1 MKRFSW
7 DRVPPEGRP
16 YRPPSQRP
24 PRLRA
29 LHRARFV
36 GVAVASMAAGLG
48 LGPVVA
54 QLATTSEA
62 SAQSYNCAASTSG
75 YTQLAESSFTASSN
89 VSGASGVQTPI
100 TQAVSGVDSSRFTSA
115 TDEASGMTYEV
126 NIGSAQTTG
135 EIEMYSPDY
144 ATDYAVAYNV
154 NVSSN
159 GTSWTTVASCT
170 NSVTP
175 EIVSFGAVAD
185 QYIEAVLT
193 AGSTKYW
200 WSIEQFRIYNAGT
213 GATTTTA
220 ATTTT
225 TAGTSTTTKAMTTTT
240 AASTTTTAPAGYSC
254 AASTSGYTQLAES
267 SFTASTTISSA
278 TGVQV
283 PITQAV
289 SRVDSSRFTSGAAQA
304 AGMNYAVNMGS
315 AQTVGEIQMY
325 APDYSADS
333 AAGYS
338 VEVSSN
344 GTNWTNVATGCT
356 GTASPETVS
365 FPAVADQYLQ
375 VVLSTAKSTNWW
387 SIEQFRI
394 YRSSSGTTT
403 TTPATTTTTTPP
415 PSPALPTAGP
425 FSGPGNGLCLDAAGG
440 SPGAGN
446 EIDAYTCNGS
456 ASQIF
461 QEATNGTLQVL
472 SNCVDVTGTTSG
484 SNVELNPCSGA
495 STQNWAVESNGEIV
509 NNASGLCLDDP
520 GNNTGAGA
528 VQMEVETC
536 TGSAQ
541 QDWTAPLAPSTT
553 ADQTSFGPNSYVFTT
568 SMSTSSIQDTIDAIF
583 AAQQTNQFGTER
595 YAIMFEPGTY
605 PIFANIGYYTS
616 IMGLGQNPTAVNI
629 TGNVTVD
636 AQWNGGNAT
645 ENFWRSASNME
656 VTPSGGTEV
665 WAVAQ
670 AGPFRRM
677 DVQGTLQVAPTAEGY
692 SSGGF
697 ISDSIVTGSVISG
710 SEQQWMTR
718 NSTIG
723 SWSGD
728 VWNMVFSGVK
738 GAPAQSFPSPPYTTL
753 ATSRATREEPYI
765 YLNSSGVYNV
775 FVPAA
780 ESNSSGT
787 TWTATSN
794 TAGTSLPLSEF
805 YVATPSDTA
814 AQMNAALAAGEDLL
828 FTPGIYDLN
837 QALQVNNANTIVM
850 GIGLPTLIPQG
861 GVNTV
866 DVADVEGVNVSGIL
880 FDAGTTTSAAL
891 LDVGVAGST
900 ENYSSDPVTI
910 DDDFFRIGGDIA
922 GSVTTALI
930 DNSNY
935 SIIDDIWAWRADH
948 GNAGTVGWT
957 VNTADNGLIVNGN
970 NVTGYGLFVEHFQQT
985 EVEWYGNAGEDVFFQ
1000 NENPYD
1006 PPSQAAWMDG
1016 SQDGYPAFEV
1026 EPGVTTFSGYGMGSY
1041 SYFNQ
1046 GVAIENAEAFEAP
1059 ATSGVVFNDILTVF
1073 LNGSGGIESVING
1086 TGAAVNST
1094 NGKTDVTTY
1103 S

>member
-1 MKRFSW
+1 M
-7 DRVPPEGRP
+7 G
-16 YRPPSQRP
+16 
-24 PRLRA
+24 
-29 LHRARFV
+29 
-36 GVAVASMAAGLG
+36 
-48 LGPVVA
+48 
-54 QLATTSEA
+54 
-62 SAQSYNCAASTSG
+62 C
-75 YTQLAESSFTASSN
+75 
-89 VSGASGVQTPI
+89 
-100 TQAVSGVDSSRFTSA
+100 
-115 TDEASGMTYEV
+115 
-126 NIGSAQTTG
+126 
-135 EIEMYSPDY
+135 
-144 ATDYAVAYNV
+144 
-154 NVSSN
+154 
-159 GTSWTTVASCT
+159 
-170 NSVTP
+170 
-175 EIVSFGAVAD
+175 
-185 QYIEAVLT
+185 
-193 AGSTKYW
+193 
-200 WSIEQFRIYNAGT
+200 
-213 GATTTTA
+213 
-220 ATTTT
+220 
-225 TAGTSTTTKAMTTTT
+225 
-240 AASTTTTAPAGYSC
+240 ASTTPA
-254 AASTSGYTQLAES
+254 E
-267 SFTASTTISSA
+267 
-278 TGVQV
+278 
-283 PITQAV
+283 
-289 SRVDSSRFTSGAAQA
+289 
-304 AGMNYAVNMGS
+304 
-315 AQTVGEIQMY
+315 
-325 APDYSADS
+325 
-333 AAGYS
+333 
-338 VEVSSN
+338 
-344 GTNWTNVATGCT
+344 
-356 GTASPETVS
+356 
-365 FPAVADQYLQ
+365 
-375 VVLSTAKSTNWW
+375 
-387 SIEQFRI
+387 
-394 YRSSSGTTT
+394 
-403 TTPATTTTTTPP
+403 
-415 PSPALPTAGP
+415 
-425 FSGPGNGLCLDAAGG
+425 

-456 ASQIF
+456 ASQVF

-484 SNVELNPCSGA
+484 SKVELNPCSGA
-495 STQNWAVESNGEIV
+495 STQDWTVESNGEV
-509 NNASGLCLDDP
+509 LNNASGLCLDDP
-520 GNNTGAGA
+520 GNNAGAGA

-536 TGSAQ
+536 TDSAQ

-553 ADQTSFGPNSYVFTT
+553 ADQTSFGANAYVFTT
-568 SMSTSSIQDTIDAIF
+568 SMSTASVQDTIDAIF
-583 AAQQTNQFGTER
+583 AEQQTNQFGNER
-595 YAIMFEPGTY
+595 YAIMFEPGSY
-605 PIFANIGYYTS
+605 PVFANIGYYTS

-718 NSTIG
+718 NSIIG

-728 VWNMVFSGVK
+728 VWNMVFSGVN
-738 GAPAQSFPSPPYTTL
+738 GTPAQSFPTPPYTTL
-753 ATSRATREEPYI
+753 ATSRSTREEPYI
-765 YLNSSGVYNV
+765 YLNSSGVYDV
-775 FVPAA
+775 FVPATLT
-780 ESNSSGT
+780 NSSGT

-794 TAGTSLPLSEF
+794 TAGTSVPLSDF

-828 FTPGIYDLN
+828 FTPGVYDLN
-837 QALQVNNANTIVM
+837 QTLQVNNANTIVM
-850 GIGLPTLIPQG
+850 GIGLPTLIPEG
-861 GVNTV
+861 GVNTI

-880 FDAGTTTSAAL
+880 FDAGTTTSSAL

-900 ENYSSDPVTI
+900 ENYSADPVTI

-935 SIIDDIWAWRADH
+935 SIIDDIWAWHADH

-970 NVTGYGLFVEHFQQT
+970 NVTGYGLFIEHFQQT
-985 EVEWYGNAGEDVFFQ
+985 EVEWYGNGGEDVFFQ

-1026 EPGVTTFSGYGMGSY
+1026 EPGVTTFNGYGMGSY

-1059 ATSGVVFNDILTVF
+1059 ATAGVVFNDILTVF